1 MGVRCHGTQ
10 HVSRIIDWVLV
21 SLAII
26 GAFFLIATI
35 WELVKERRG
44 GNGGDVWSPDLDLDS
59 ESATDVA
66 RSAAAHLESE
76 LNWWNMTPEGVESLP
91 AFVEGAEAL
100 ADSQVAVDEV
110 VRLSRDAD
118 GWLASMAL
126 VALAERDD
134 VPDEWVVW
142 ATRNPARPSHC
153 EDTFLLRALAVHAT
167 TPVIGSVLPALGSIR
182 DELVAEFVRDR
193 TKRGEVVDPT
203 TFHSV
208 SYDRMEQVESFIDRF
223 DDELGP
229 EFRESFEEWRALR
242 NLTGVGRVWE
252 RPFDRPPAL
261 LAGRRRELVEIV
273 VSALEQTPPRS
284 VLLVGEHGVGK
295 TTLARAALDRLETEP
310 TVFETTAA
318 QINAGATFIGELEG
332 RVKTLIDSLAG
343 QDMVCVLPELQE
355 TLFAGQHSRSPQGLL
370 DALLPHVESGAI
382 TLVSEVTPT
391 AAELL
396 LAERPRV
403 ASAFEI
409 VRVRPLDEADTIAVV
424 RHALEV
430 GALGVETD
438 DATLAESFELAQQF
452 LPGVAPP
459 GNVLRLLQ
467 STAAEA
473 AEQGAESFVGRDVLA
488 TLAAASGL
496 PLALLDPNAPLPL
509 EEVRSFFERRI
520 LEQPEAVDSVVER
533 IAMIKAGVTDPTRP
547 LGVFL
552 FVGPTGTGKTE
563 IAKALAEFLFG
574 SASRLV
580 RLDMSEYQTPES
592 LERLLSDTTAES
604 RGAALISSI
613 RKDPFAVILLD
624 EFEKA
629 AQPVW
634 DVFLQVF
641 DDGRL
646 TDLQGR
652 LVDFRRTVIV
662 LTSNLG
668 SPLSRTSGVGFE
680 TPGQT
685 FTSGGI
691 ERAVRASF
699 RPEFLNRLDR
709 IVVFRPFER
718 SAMRALLDKELA
730 DALARRGLRGRPW
743 AVEVDE
749 SAYAFLIDK
758 GFSPELGARPLKR
771 ALERYLLA
779 PLAAA
784 IVEQSV
790 PEGDQFLFVTAADG
804 DGIDVTFVDPDAEP
818 EAPETAE
825 PTELELRAVARS
837 ARGDEASV
845 RFVSSELARVVAAV
859 EELQIRK
866 GHAMSVMAEPGF
878 WERDDRFAILG
889 EAEYLDR
896 LGAAT
901 QTAVRLGA
909 RVERSVRPDGR
920 ANTELVR
927 LLANR
932 LYVLD
937 RALAGIAN
945 DAPTDVFVHLRS
957 TGQDRGPEAEAFAAL
972 LAEMYVG
979 WARGR
984 AMHLTRLDAPPG
996 EHLLAVSGLG
1006 CGEIL
1011 RGESGLHVLEQVD
1024 DERDGDKVVDRE
1036 QVRVLVLAKKP
1047 GPEAS
1052 PATVARETLRAAGET
1067 ETTAVIVRRY
1077 RPGRAPLVR
1086 DSSRPYRTGRLD
1098 RVIAGDFDLF

>member
-1 MGVRCHGTQ
+1 MN
-10 HVSRIIDWVLV
+10 RIIDWVLV
-21 SLAII
+21 TLAVI

-44 GNGGDVWSPDLDLDS
+44 GSEQDGWGSDLEFDS
-59 ESATDVA
+59 ESASDVA
-66 RSAAAHLESE
+66 RAAAAGLESE
-76 LNWWNMTPEGVESLP
+76 LNWWNMTPEGVESQP
-91 AFVEGAEAL
+91 AFSEGAEAL
-100 ADSQVAVDEV
+100 ADTQVTVDEV
-110 VRLSRDAD
+110 IRLSRDAD

-126 VALAERDD
+126 VALAERED

-142 ATRNPARPSHC
+142 ATRNLARPSHC
-153 EDTFLLRALAVHAT
+153 EDAFLLRALAVHAT
-167 TPVIGSVLPALGSIR
+167 TPVIGSVLSALGSIR
-182 DELVAEFVRDR
+182 DELIAEFVRDR
-193 TKRGEVVDPT
+193 TTRGETIDPT
-203 TFHSV
+203 TFQSV
-208 SYDRMEQVESFIDRF
+208 SYGQMEQVESFIDRF

-229 EFRESFEEWRALR
+229 DFRESFEQWRALR

-252 RPFDRPPAL
+252 RPFDRPSAL
-261 LAGRRRELVEIV
+261 LAGRRRELVELV
-273 VSALEQTPPRS
+273 VTALEQTPPRS

-295 TTLARAALDRLETEP
+295 TALARAALDRLKTEP

-318 QINAGATFIGELEG
+318 QIIAGAVYIGELEG
-332 RVKTLIDSLAG
+332 RVKTLIDSLEG
-343 QDMVCVLPELQE
+343 QDVIWVLPELQE
-355 TLFAGQHSRSPQGLL
+355 ALFAGQHSRSPQGLL

-391 AAELL
+391 ASELL
-396 LAERPRV
+396 ASERPRV
-403 ASAFEI
+403 GSAFEV
-409 VRVRPLDEADTIAVV
+409 VRVRPLDETDAIAVV
-424 RHALEV
+424 RHALEQD
-430 GALGVETD
+430 ALGVQTD
-438 DATLAESFELAQQF
+438 DATLAEAFELAQQF
-452 LPGVAPP
+452 LPGIAPP

-467 STAAEA
+467 ATAAEA
-473 AEQGAESFVGRDVLA
+473 AEQGAESFAGAEVLA
-488 TLAAASGL
+488 TLAAGSGL

-509 EEVRSFFERRI
+509 QEVRAFFERRV
-520 LEQPEAVDSVVER
+520 LEQPEAVDAVVER

-574 SASRLV
+574 SAERLV

-592 LERLLSDTTAES
+592 LERLLSDTTAET

-652 LVDFRRTVIV
+652 VVDFRRTVIV

-668 SPLSRTSGVGFE
+668 SPLSRTTAVGFE

-685 FTSGGI
+685 FTSGTI

-699 RPEFLNRLDR
+699 RPEFRNRLDR

-743 AVEVDE
+743 AVEVDD

-818 EAPETAE
+818 ETPETAE

-845 RFVSSELARVVAAV
+845 RFVRSELTRVVAAV
-859 EELQIRK
+859 EELQSRK
-866 GHAMSVMAEPGF
+866 GHAMSTMAEPGF

-896 LGAAT
+896 LSAAT
-901 QTAVRLGA
+901 QTAERLGA
-909 RVERSVRPDGR
+909 RVERSMRPDGR
-920 ANTELVR
+920 ANAELVE

-932 LYVLD
+932 LYVVD
-937 RALAGIAN
+937 CSLAGIAA

-957 TGQDRGPEAEAFAAL
+957 TGADRGPEAEAFAAL
-972 LAEMYVG
+972 LAEMYAG
-979 WARGR
+979 WARNRG
-984 AMHLTRLDAPPG
+984 MHLTPLDAPLG

-1024 DERDGDKVVDRE
+1024 DERDGEKVVDRE
-1036 QVRVLVLAKKP
+1036 QVRVLVLAKAP
-1047 GPEAS
+1047 GPEAGA
-1052 PATVARETLRAAGET
+1052 ATMARDALQAAGEA
-1067 ETTAVIVRRY
+1067 ETTAAIVRRY

-1086 DSSRPYRTGRLD
+1086 DSNRGYRTGRLD
-1098 RVIAGDFDLF
+1098 RVLAGDFDLF